1 MGSLEAMK
9 AGSAARYG
17 HSESEPMGK
26 VAAEG
31 VEALKEVSGSV
42 DEWMSQIVGG
52 VQSGMGYLGA
62 SNITQLKQ
70 RARYIKVSPAAQRE
84 AATHDVEVIEVK
96 ATTQDSS

>member
-1 MGSLEAMK
+1 MK

-17 HSESEPMGK
+17 HSETETMSK

-62 SNITQLKQ
+62 ANITELKQ

-96 ATTQDSS
+96 APTQDSS